1 MQDDQRYTICL
12 QDYHFKNAERIFGL
26 PDRRAGCAAQ
36 HTVVTTSGRDVLEEY
51 LSHSQNLTAPSRGPP
66 GIHGEWC
73 CTHSAGAIDRLPP
86 RCPGRDSG
94 LGNRAAVLQH
104 HAHAGRA
111 IHHLREDAAP
121 AGVQQE
127 KGWRA
132 LKVEG
137 PFDFSAGGCAGIP
150 RPAIGG
156 SRGQHSC
163 AIATYDTDYL
173 LVKESQL
180 SPRQPVRSIG
190 KGRWAMLTLS
200 RRPQRIGEA
209 AGLGCLLAWSKDARF
224 GVYSA
229 GMGKRR
235 CRECGAKYEDGF
247 QHCPVC
253 GAEGGRR
260 IARCKA
266 CGSRLTGMQK
276 GRCPV
281 CGKKLRDWGWVRP
294 LLKIAAV
301 VLFVLLL
308 AATYVYSYIPQL
320 GMPTPVWPTSTKTVT
335 LTATRSRSSSHTIG
349 HANARA
355 ANAGTRTP
363 TWTPIPPTATRLP
376 QRTYVVQ
383 YGDSLW
389 GIADMFEISIEALMI
404 ANNLTDRDLI
414 HEDDIMVI
422 PTGTP
427 TPPVIPTA
435 TPRPA
440 APVTRL
446 PIATSTP
453 KP

>member
-1 MQDDQRYTICL
+1 
-12 QDYHFKNAERIFGL
+12 
-26 PDRRAGCAAQ
+26 
-36 HTVVTTSGRDVLEEY
+36 
-51 LSHSQNLTAPSRGPP
+51 
-66 GIHGEWC
+66 
-73 CTHSAGAIDRLPP
+73 
-86 RCPGRDSG
+86 
-94 LGNRAAVLQH
+94 
-104 HAHAGRA
+104 
-111 IHHLREDAAP
+111 
-121 AGVQQE
+121 
-127 KGWRA
+127 
-132 LKVEG
+132 
-137 PFDFSAGGCAGIP
+137 
-150 RPAIGG
+150 
-156 SRGQHSC
+156 
-163 AIATYDTDYL
+163 
-173 LVKESQL
+173 
-180 SPRQPVRSIG
+180 
-190 KGRWAMLTLS
+190 
-200 RRPQRIGEA
+200 
-209 AGLGCLLAWSKDARF
+209 
-224 GVYSA
+224 
-229 GMGKRR
+229 MGKRR

-253 GAEGGRR
+253 GAEAGRR

-266 CGSRLTGMQK
+266 CGSRLAGMQK

-308 AATYVYSYIPQL
+308 AATYVYSYVPQL
-320 GMPTPVWPTSTKTVT
+320 GMPTPVWPTSTATVT
-335 LTATRSRSSSHTIG
+335 LTATR
-349 HANARA
+349 A
-355 ANAGTRTP
+355 AAVTPSDTPTRVPPTRTRTP

-404 ANNLTDRDLI
+404 ANNLTNSDLI